1 MSLKKEIQDY
11 LVEHQDLAY
20 RDFIIKLN
28 PSIDSRAV
36 IGVRMPILR
45 QYVNRLELDAVLQS
59 DWFGVLPYQYYEEY
73 LIHALIINRW
83 QDENTLIEQLN
94 LFLPHLNSWSLI
106 DVLNPQLFKKDFPS
120 LLATIDQWLASS
132 EPYTIRFGILM
143 LMHHYL
149 DAKFEPEIIE
159 RVAQVDHSH
168 YYVMMMRSWFFATA
182 LAKQYDAM
190 VLLLETHQLPADV
203 HRMTIQKAVE
213 SRRIPAERKQYLK
226 TLRRK
231 NK

>member
-1 MSLKKEIQDY
+1 MSLTKEIQDY

-20 RDFIIKLN
+20 RDFVLQLN
-28 PSIDSRAV
+28 PGIDSATV

-45 QYVNRLELDAVLQS
+45 QYVKKLELDSVLQS
-59 DWFGVLPYQYYEEY
+59 DWFGVLPHQYYEEY

-83 QDENTLIEQLN
+83 EDESTLIEQLN
-94 LFLPHLNSWSLI
+94 RILPHLNAWSLI
-106 DVLNPQLFKKDFPS
+106 DVLNPQLFNKGFPS
-120 LLATIDQWLASS
+120 LLETIDEWLASQ

-149 DAKFEPEIIE
+149 EADFEPDILT
-159 RVAQVDHSH
+159 RVAKIDHTH

-182 LAKQYDAM
+182 LAKQYDAT
-190 VLLLETHQLPADV
+190 VLLLEAHQLPADV

-213 SRRIPAERKQYLK
+213 SRRIPSERKQYLK